1 MKKIIALV
9 LAVVMTM
16 GLASVA
22 FAAGED
28 GVADYLFVDANSK
41 VLKSVDGVYVKS
53 GSLAAMALVP
63 GTTYYIELQAKDGD
77 TVESLLVETP
87 TLSLPEKVVNKA
99 KVFADWSV
107 GSIGSF
113 DIELKKVN
121 VDVDETDADAY
132 RYVIVFK
139 TDVKSATTGYDVAGS
154 IKVAESA
161 TKAKTA
167 PSAAFGATIAYGV
180 DDTQNGSYTVPKTGA
195 TVINFNDADELVDI
209 NFGDLALFEA
219 NVSGQ
224 GNLNLAWNTT
234 FNSEFAAKY
243 DYANIDF
250 ISWTKAPVFNR
261 TGDLY
266 IYAEEDTFIY
276 EVTANGA
283 KEIKKCE
290 YDDAYGAWKI
300 RTRKLGSYAI
310 SDVEL
315 KAEEVKAPVVE
326 TVKPNPNTGR

>member
-22 FAAGED
+22 FAANATKLLVQASSIVYASTGLET
-28 GVADYLFVDANSK
+28 GSTLADPL
-41 VLKSVDGVYVKS
+41 
-53 GSLAAMALVP
+53 SLAPNA
-63 GTTYYIELQAKDGD
+63 TYYIQLFANDGTNTEALD
-77 TVESLLVETP
+77 ALNLVTVPETLIKK
-87 TLSLPEKVVNKA
+87 T

-107 GSIGSF
+107 GSIDGFS
-113 DIELKKVN
+113 IQLKKIDTNSDDVADRYVN
-121 VDVDETDADAY
+121 VL
-132 RYVIVFK
+132 VFK
-139 TDVKSATTGYDVAGS
+139 TAEKSATTAYDVAGS
-154 IKVAESA
+154 IKLAESA
-161 TKAKTA
+161 SKAKA
-167 PSAAFGATIAYGV
+167 EPAVQFGASIGYGI
-180 DDTQNGSYTVPKTGA
+180 DASQSGSYSAPKTGN

-209 NFGDLALFEA
+209 DFGGLALFEA
-219 NVSGQ
+219 NVAGQ

-243 DYANIDF
+243 DYANLDF
-250 ISWTKAPVFNR
+250 ITWAKAPVFNR

-276 EVTANGA
+276 EVTADGA
-283 KEIKKCE
+283 KEIKKAE

-300 RTRKLGSYAI
+300 RTRKLGSYVL

-315 KAEEVKAPVVE
+315 KAAEVEAPVVE
-326 TVKPNPNTGR
+326 TAKPNPNTGR